1 MNRRD
6 YLTGLIPLTAVTAGC
21 TVLYQSEPRDLWT
34 VSVDSVDI
42 DEIDLTVEVRRQ
54 TATTEQLATVWVEFL
69 NTLDE
74 PIRLAQIT
82 GPYHSNTF
90 HGLVLISMEEDVERE
105 SSTCWKPA
113 GNPHGDG
120 GYYTWK
126 VPAGESWSILH
137 GIWVDDDA
145 TCPPEGTF
153 TFSGVAEADLDV
165 TNRDLDWEF
174 SLVAEPV
181 VRTTTT

>member
-6 YLTGLIPLTAVTAGC
+6 FLTGLIPLTAFSAGC
-21 TVLYQSEPRDLWT
+21 SFLGQSEPRDLWT
-34 VSVDSVDI
+34 VAVDSVHI
-42 DEIDLTVEVRRQ
+42 DEIDLTVEVRKE
-54 TATTEQLATVWVEFL
+54 TATTEELATVWLAFS
-69 NTLDE
+69 NTLNE

-90 HGLVLISMEEDVERE
+90 HGLVLISMEEDVKRE

-120 GYYTWK
+120 GYYTWD

-153 TFSGVAEADLDV
+153 TFSGVAKAGLDN
-165 TNRDLDWEF
+165 TNRDLEWAF
-174 SLVAEPV
+174 SLVVEPV
-181 VRTTTT
+181 ERTTT